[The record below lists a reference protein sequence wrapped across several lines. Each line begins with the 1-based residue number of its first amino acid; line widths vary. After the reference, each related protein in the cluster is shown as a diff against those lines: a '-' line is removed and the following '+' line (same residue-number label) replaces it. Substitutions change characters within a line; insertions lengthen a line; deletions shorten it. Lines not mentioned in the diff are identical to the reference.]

1 MAILLLFLKVH
12 VTDFFY
18 PNQYAPTSFRIH
30 HVDAFV
36 LKKFIILYTT
46 LFYVAVRT
54 LYKLYVTGFI

>member
-12 VTDFFY
+12 VTDFFN

-46 LFYVAVRT
+46 LFYSCMSVLEHYT
-54 LYKLYVTGFI
+54 NCT